1 MRLQLVDLPR
11 IGCPTSKQS
20 RDLVNLL
27 GLSPQQLE
35 ASAWSTTEIKRK
47 KITGVSFVSLFFCLD
62 FFSFFQFEIKKK
74 QDC

>member
-1 MRLQLVDLPR
+1 MRLQLADLPR

-27 GLSPQQLE
+27 GLSLQQSE
-35 ASAWSTTEIKRK
+35 VSAWSTTEMKRK

-62 FFSFFQFEIKKK
+62 FFSFSFFSI
-74 QDC
+74 